1 MFEFFCRQSSEL
13 FIVFLSVLILKIYFG
28 TFFIVSFNPRK
39 SLVWWLCYIIWQIF
53 ISKINVLPGHI
64 NVLISLILVTMIAIT
79 TYEGHFLQKV
89 VFSVLINTIWMLVE
103 FLVGYLFILSGIH
116 IFYSIPQFLG
126 SLLSKLLTLLFI
138 IGLKKFYKNEN
149 IRNISKKNNI
159 ILLLIPIG
167 SMFVVYNIFVLSVEL
182 ENQKHIKGSLASSIL
197 VLIINIVIFKLYL
210 KLSKEKELQRYNTV
224 YEKQLELCNQ
234 HMIEKEAIMMNFRNA
249 RHDMKQHFIVLMEML
264 DNNENALATEYLG
277 KLVDMNLLN
286 NIGISKT
293 ENIVVDSLINAKYST
308 ALKMNI
314 RFDVDIHIP
323 MQLPFESADVSVLI
337 GNILDN
343 AIEASAEIP
352 EEKRHIR
359 YFMKYETNILIITV
373 INTFS
378 GRINKNKNGTIITCK
393 EMPEN
398 HGIGLDSVRKIADKY
413 HGSVVIETEEN
424 IFIIKIILCDI
435 PQKLHKTS

>member
-1 MFEFFCRQSSEL
+1 MFEVFGKPVAEL
-13 FIVFLSVLILKIYFG
+13 FVVFLSATILKIYFG
-28 TFFIVSFNPRK
+28 TFFIQYSQQRR
-39 SLVWWLCYIIWQIF
+39 SLFWWLGYVVWQII
-53 ISKINVLPGHI
+53 ISRINVLPGYI
-64 NVLISLILVTMIAIT
+64 NVLISLIFVTMIAIT
-79 TYEGHFLQKV
+79 AYEGQLLQKV
-89 VFSVLINTIWMLVE
+89 VFSVLINAIWMLIE
-103 FLVGYLFILSGIH
+103 FLIGYLFILSGMH
-116 IFYSIPQFLG
+116 IYYNMPQFLG

-138 IGLKKFYKNEN
+138 IGLNRFYKNEN
-149 IRNISKKNNI
+149 IRNLSKKNNI

-182 ENQKHIKGSLASSIL
+182 ENQKHIRGSLASSIL

-234 HMIEKEAIMMNFRNA
+234 HMIEKEAIMMDFRNA

-264 DNNENALATEYLG
+264 DNNENALATEYLS

-286 NIGISKT
+286 NIEISKT
-293 ENIVVDSLINAKYST
+293 DNIVVDSLINAKYST

-343 AIEASAEIP
+343 AIEASAELP

-373 INTFS
+373 INAFS

-398 HGIGLDSVRKIADKY
+398 HGIGLDSVRKVADKY
-413 HGSVVIETEEN
+413 HGSVVIEIEEN
-424 IFIIKIILCDI
+424 TFIIKIILCDI
-435 PQKLHKTS
+435 PPKLHKTS